1 MKWFKEYISSLKNVH
16 AEEFLDILLF
26 RPIAFVIVK
35 SLYALPIT
43 PNQYSLAALLSGC
56 LSAYYFYNTQF
67 AYGAIAFF
75 MFAVLDCCDGMQAR
89 MKKNGSEFGRFVDGL
104 VDYVTNIIVYTA
116 LAIGVGKAMPEVL
129 GFSSVWLMVFAG
141 LSKALHSITYDH
153 YLMEYLSHAN
163 GEEGFTE
170 KELAMIKTKLAD
182 AQSAPKKDYL
192 RILILKIYLGFTTL
206 QSDKDAK
213 KDAKAKRKFNAKAY
227 THKNL
232 LTLKMWSLIGPAP
245 HILVLVVAFLFM
257 KPEILFAYAI
267 GFGNLWMLLMFI
279 VQKKVN
285 DDTELVRIA

>member
-35 SLYALPIT
+35 SLYSLPIT
-43 PNQYSLAALLSGC
+43 PNQYSLMALLSGC
-56 LSAYYFYNTQF
+56 LASFYFYHMQF

-104 VDYVTNIIVYTA
+104 VDYVTNIIVYTT
-116 LAIGVGKAMPEVL
+116 LAIGIGKAMPEVF
-129 GFSSVWLMVFAG
+129 GVSSVWLMVFAG

-153 YLMEYLSHAN
+153 YLMEYLSYAN

-170 KELAMIKTKLAD
+170 KELIMIESKLEE
-182 AQSAPKKDYL
+182 AQKAPKKDYL

-206 QSDKDAK
+206 QSKDAK
-213 KDAKAKRKFNAKAY
+213 KDVKTKTKYNAKEYA
-227 THKNL
+227 HKNL

-257 KPEILFAYAI
+257 RPEILFAYAI

-279 VQKKVN
+279 IQKKVN

>member
-35 SLYALPIT
+35 SLYSLPIT
-43 PNQYSLAALLSGC
+43 PNQYSLMALLSGC
-56 LSAYYFYNTQF
+56 LASFYFYHMQF

-104 VDYVTNIIVYTA
+104 VDYVTNIIVYTT
-116 LAIGVGKAMPEVL
+116 LAIGIGKAMPEVF
-129 GFSSVWLMVFAG
+129 GVSSVWLMVFAG

-153 YLMEYLSHAN
+153 YLMEYLSYAN

-170 KELAMIKTKLAD
+170 KELIMIKSKLEE
-182 AQSAPKKDYL
+182 AQKAPKKDYL

-206 QSDKDAK
+206 QSKDSK
-213 KDAKAKRKFNAKAY
+213 KNVKVKTKYNAKEYA
-227 THKNL
+227 HKNL

-257 KPEILFAYAI
+257 RPEILFAYAI

-279 VQKKVN
+279 IQKKVN

>member
-35 SLYALPIT
+35 SLYSLPIT
-43 PNQYSLAALLSGC
+43 PNQYSLMALLSGC
-56 LSAYYFYNTQF
+56 LASFYFYHMQF

-104 VDYVTNIIVYTA
+104 VDYVTNIIVYTT
-116 LAIGVGKAMPEVL
+116 LAIGIGKAMPEVF
-129 GFSSVWLMVFAG
+129 GVSSVWLIVFAG

-153 YLMEYLSHAN
+153 YLMEYLSYAN

-170 KELAMIKTKLAD
+170 KELIMIKSKLEE
-182 AQSAPKKDYL
+182 AQKAPKKDYL

-206 QSDKDAK
+206 QSKDAK
-213 KDAKAKRKFNAKAY
+213 KDVKTKTKYNAKEYA
-227 THKNL
+227 HKNL

-257 KPEILFAYAI
+257 RPEILFAYAI

-279 VQKKVN
+279 IQKKVN

>member
-35 SLYALPIT
+35 SLYSLPIT
-43 PNQYSLAALLSGC
+43 PNQYSLMAFFSGC
-56 LSAYYFYNTQF
+56 LASFYFYNMQF

-104 VDYVTNIIVYTA
+104 VDYVTNIIVYTT
-116 LAIGVGKAMPEVL
+116 LAIGIGKAMPEVF
-129 GFSSVWLMVFAG
+129 GVSSVWLMVFAG

-153 YLMEYLSHAN
+153 YLMEYLSYAN

-170 KELAMIKTKLAD
+170 KELIMIKSKLEE
-182 AQSAPKKDYL
+182 AQKAPKKDYL

-206 QSDKDAK
+206 QSKDAK
-213 KDAKAKRKFNAKAY
+213 KDVKVKTKYNAKEYA
-227 THKNL
+227 HKNL

-279 VQKKVN
+279 IQKKVN

>member
-35 SLYALPIT
+35 SLYSLPIT
-43 PNQYSLAALLSGC
+43 PNQYSLMALLSGC
-56 LSAYYFYNTQF
+56 LASFYFYHMQF

-104 VDYVTNIIVYTA
+104 VDYVTNIIVYTT
-116 LAIGVGKAMPEVL
+116 LAIGIGKAMPEVF
-129 GFSSVWLMVFAG
+129 GVSSVWLMVFAG

-153 YLMEYLSHAN
+153 YLMEYLSYAN

-170 KELAMIKTKLAD
+170 KELIMIKSKLEEAEK
-182 AQSAPKKDYL
+182 APKKDYL

-206 QSDKDAK
+206 QSKDAK
-213 KDAKAKRKFNAKAY
+213 KDVKTKTKYNAKEYA
-227 THKNL
+227 HKNL

-257 KPEILFAYAI
+257 RPEILFAYAI

-279 VQKKVN
+279 IQKKVN

>member
-35 SLYALPIT
+35 SLYSLPIT
-43 PNQYSLAALLSGC
+43 PNQYSLMAFLSGC
-56 LSAYYFYNTQF
+56 LASFYFYNMQF

-104 VDYVTNIIVYTA
+104 VDYVTNIIVYTT
-116 LAIGVGKAMPEVL
+116 LAIGIGKAMPEVF
-129 GFSSVWLMVFAG
+129 GVSSVWLMVFAG

-153 YLMEYLSHAN
+153 YLMEYLSYAN

-170 KELAMIKTKLAD
+170 KELMMIKSKLEE
-182 AQSAPKKDYL
+182 AQKAPKKDYL

-206 QSDKDAK
+206 QSKDAK
-213 KDAKAKRKFNAKAY
+213 KDVKVKTKYNAKEYA
-227 THKNL
+227 HKNL

>member
-35 SLYALPIT
+35 SLYSLPIT
-43 PNQYSLAALLSGC
+43 PNQYSLMALLSGC
-56 LSAYYFYNTQF
+56 LASFYFYHMQF

-104 VDYVTNIIVYTA
+104 VDYVTNIIVYTT
-116 LAIGVGKAMPEVL
+116 LAIGIGKAMPEVF
-129 GFSSVWLMVFAG
+129 GVSSVWLMVFAG

-153 YLMEYLSHAN
+153 YLMEYLSYAN

-170 KELAMIKTKLAD
+170 KELIMIKSKLEE
-182 AQSAPKKDYL
+182 AQKAPKKDYL

-206 QSDKDAK
+206 QSKDAK
-213 KDAKAKRKFNAKAY
+213 KNVKVKTKYNAKEYA
-227 THKNL
+227 HKNL

-257 KPEILFAYAI
+257 RPEILFAYAI

-279 VQKKVN
+279 IQKKVN